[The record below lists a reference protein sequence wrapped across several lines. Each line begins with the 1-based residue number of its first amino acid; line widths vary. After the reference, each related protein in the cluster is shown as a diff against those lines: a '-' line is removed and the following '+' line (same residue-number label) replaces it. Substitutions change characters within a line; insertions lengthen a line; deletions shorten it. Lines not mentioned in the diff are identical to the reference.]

1 MVACSWGG
9 RQSWNV
15 RIWNLGPPILGLWIT
30 REEQLGVVTILAVHF
45 DNLISWSGL

>member
-1 MVACSWGG
+1 MLLIKTALKMVACSWGG

-30 REEQLGVVTILAVHF
+30 REEQLGV
-45 DNLISWSGL
+45 